1 MNWMTLGAAGVLLA
15 GFGLDAVSAESKLF
29 QEFKRDQAANKV
41 SVLPD
46 FSYAGYRAGVRAPEI
61 RRTAVFNVTDYG
73 AEPDDDIDD
82 LPGIQKA
89 VDAAEAAGGGV
100 VFLPRGRYV
109 VNTDRK
115 AVKEI
120 NVTSS
125 DIVIKGEGASAD
137 GTVIHQVHAF
147 RNGDMND
154 PTRMH
159 LKKSLFNL
167 RSKIADR
174 RHFLKQP
181 RLAGLASPAPRGG
194 FEITVDDA
202 SKLRA
207 GDFVALGVI
216 NKAVI
221 EELMKPYQLEPEWKT
236 TTENRAPSAELHRI
250 AAVSGNRVTFE
261 EPLRY
266 DLNPEMGWALYEFK
280 PIENVG
286 IEDILFVGNSYA
298 PYYHHRSD
306 RDDVGWAFVKMKG
319 TDSSWVRRCVFVDAN
334 QVVQVSL
341 SRYPTLMNLVTVGNS
356 GHHIPRSTYFNYGLL
371 GGFFDDRAGYTH
383 GPSVS
388 WGSVGTVFWRCDS
401 EGAPDSHAGRPYLSL
416 YDCNSGGRISSSGG
430 LRDYPQHLPGL
441 VLWNFRNTAPG
452 IHYDFWKRGKN
463 NRFVNPV
470 IVGFHG
476 EKATFEPGH
485 VGVMESQGSPVEP
498 ESLYEAQLALRLG
511 RLPEWVDEAR
521 ATAKA
526 MKTVKIPEHFDFKT
540 RSTRGYQYVET
551 GDLDELIAEQCEL
564 SLFMYGTVPFK
575 FVPNR
580 EKLAFTGDHVMLAH
594 TVYMLMNVLARE
606 NTKSGNSI
614 SARAEARGGVPGAEI
629 ILTSGPLGKKRVKL
643 DSAPWFAAAQWM
655 TGILG
660 GELKT
665 AEVRDDG
672 RRLEIRLWVPLSRR

>member
-1 MNWMTLGAAGVLLA
+1 MNWMTLGAAGALLA
-15 GFGLDAVSAESKLF
+15 GLGLDAVSAESKLF
-29 QEFKRDQAANKV
+29 QEFKRDQAANKI

-46 FSYAGYRAGVRAPEI
+46 FSYAGYRAGARAPEI

-73 AEPDDDIDD
+73 AKPDDDIDD
-82 LPGIQKA
+82 IPGIQKA
-89 VDAAEAAGGGV
+89 IDAAEAAGGGV

-115 AVKEI
+115 AMKVLKI
-120 NVTSS
+120 TSD

-147 RNGDMND
+147 RNGDMDN
-154 PTRMH
+154 PTRLH
-159 LKKSLFNL
+159 LKKSLFDF
-167 RSKIADR
+167 RSPSTSQGFMKKPR
-174 RHFLKQP
+174 RGKLV
-181 RLAGLASPAPRGG
+181 RPARQGD
-194 FEITVDDA
+194 FEITVDNA

-207 GDFVALGVI
+207 GDFVALAVV
-216 NKAVI
+216 NRAVI
-221 EELMKPYQLEPEWKT
+221 EELIKPHKLDPKWKT
-236 TTENRAPSAELHRI
+236 TTENRAPSAELHRV
-250 AAVSGNRVTFE
+250 AAVNGNRVTFE

-266 DLNPEMGWALYEFK
+266 DLEPEIGWQLYEFT

-286 IEDILFVGNSYA
+286 VEDILFMGNAYV

-306 RDDVGWAFVKMKG
+306 RDDIGWSFIQMRG
-319 TDSSWVRRCVFVDAN
+319 TDSSWVRRCVFVDAS
-334 QVVQVSL
+334 QVVQFAL
-341 SRYPTLMNLVTVGNS
+341 SRYPTLMNLVMEGNS
-356 GHHIPRSTYFNYGLL
+356 GHHIPRSVMFTYGLL
-371 GGFFDDRAGYTH
+371 GGFLDDRAGYTH

-388 WGSVGTVFWRCDS
+388 WGSVGTVYWRCDS
-401 EGAPDSHAGRPYLSL
+401 AGAPDSHAGRPYVTL
-416 YDCNSGGRISSSGG
+416 YDCNSGGRIYCGG
-430 LRDYPQHLPGL
+430 GKRDYPHHLHKL

-452 IHYDFWKRGKN
+452 VFYDFWQKNKN
-463 NRFVNPV
+463 NQFAMP
-470 IVGFHG
+470 IIAGFHG
-476 EKATFEPGH
+476 EKATFEPSH

-526 MKTVKIPEHFDFKT
+526 MKTVKIPDHFDFKT

-551 GDLDELIAEQCEL
+551 GDLDELLAEQCEI
-564 SLFMYGTVPFK
+564 SLFMYDTVPFK
-575 FVPNR
+575 FIPNR

-614 SARAEARGGVPGAEI
+614 AARAEARGGVPGAEI

-655 TGILG
+655 TEILG

-672 RRLEIRLWVPLSRR
+672 RRLEIRLWVPLKR